1 MKGYLILLLL
11 VSLHASAQT
20 SYSGCI
26 DKYPIELVTYIF
38 SDGDARAIYAY
49 TNYDEPI
56 LINGTLKQKQL
67 VLYEKDS
74 AGKNKATLTFINF
87 DSKSV
92 LLEGVWKD
100 LRSDK
105 QFKITLTKTFDI
117 DYGEN
122 IEWANR
128 EIIQS
133 ESLKDQY
140 FKLIISKEK
149 DDFYAKVTGVKIME
163 KKTDKLIQQINFD
176 CQLWGLDNVSVG
188 DYNFDGIK
196 DFSVFEQSYAGPNTS
211 SLYFLYNPKTR
222 KYFNSGFSGTSL
234 SFDKDKK
241 RIYEHNQCCAGNS
254 HMNAEYKVV
263 KNKMVLVKKVC
274 LEYDEKLEDFKRVK
288 CN

>member
-1 MKGYLILLLL
+1 MKVCSILLLL
-11 VSLHASAQT
+11 FGLLHASAQT

-56 LINGTLKQKQL
+56 VINGTLKQKQL

-87 DSKSV
+87 DAKSM

-105 QFKITLTKTFDI
+105 QFKIILTKRFDI

-149 DDFYAKVTGVKIME
+149 GDFYAKVTGVKIME
-163 KKTDKLIQQINFD
+163 KKTDKLIQQINFE
-176 CQLWGLDNVSVG
+176 CQLWGLDNAVLEIITSTVSETFRYLSRVMQDLIHQAYISLIILKHANILIVVSVALR
-188 DYNFDGIK
+188 YLLIK
-196 DFSVFEQSYAGPNTS
+196 I
-211 SLYFLYNPKTR
+211 
-222 KYFNSGFSGTSL
+222 
-234 SFDKDKK
+234 KK
-241 RIYEHNQCCAGNS
+241 NLRTQP
-254 HMNAEYKVV
+254 M
-263 KNKMVLVKKVC
+263 L
-274 LEYDEKLEDFKRVK
+274 RRQ
-288 CN
+288 